1 MEEIWKDI
9 DYFNGYRISNKG
21 NVLGVFRNKLLKP
34 MLNSKGYLMVRIS
47 NNRDGKF
54 KGLLVHRIIAT
65 HFIPNPQNKPQVNH
79 KNGIKT
85 DNRIENLE
93 WTSSSENM
101 LHAWEF
107 NLINSD
113 KKNSLSKKINNED
126 VKDMLKLKSTHT
138 YKQVANIYG
147 IAESSVWK
155 LLNNQP

>member
-107 NLINSD
+107 NLVNYPLPKGD
-113 KKNSLSKKINNED
+113 K
-126 VKDMLKLKSTHT
+126 
-138 YKQVANIYG
+138 
-147 IAESSVWK
+147 
-155 LLNNQP
+155 